1 MDRVQLSA
9 SGSLR
14 GGPLSRGS
22 SAVFFALYGSH
33 LSEAEAIYDGTNGN
47 LAGVRTFIGGTP
59 QHAVLIGM
67 TGAGK
72 SFAMDDL
79 LTQTQAGY
87 DYTVIIEEGLSY
99 KKFTESLGGTPILIH
114 PDGELTL
121 NHSDTPGP

>member
-1 MDRVQLSA
+1 MAVSYTHLDVYKRQL
-9 SGSLR
+9 
-14 GGPLSRGS
+14 PFS
-22 SAVFFALYGSH
+22 STFTAH
-33 LSEAEAIYDGTNGN
+33 LAEAEAIYDGTNGN

-87 DYTVIIEEGLSY
+87 DYTVIIEEGLSL
-99 KKFTESLGGTPILIH
+99 SLIH
-114 PDGELTL
+114 I
-121 NHSDTPGP
+121 

>member
-1 MDRVQLSA
+1 MTA
-9 SGSLR
+9 
-14 GGPLSRGS
+14 PT
-22 SAVFFALYGSH
+22 A
-33 LSEAEAIYDGTNGN
+33 T

-99 KKFTESLGGTPILIH
+99 KKFTESLGGRPILIH
-114 PDGELTL
+114 PDGELTINYL
-121 NHSDTPGP
+121 DTQGLAAQPAPNRQCGCSRLENDRRVA